1 VPAVIALST
10 SVPAAL
16 VLLTLNNAPATAA
29 LLFDIVTNPLV
40 GLWPVEVLVML
51 SKEPLVVLLDAKFKA
66 F

>member
-29 LLFDIVTNPLV
+29 LLFEIVTKPLV

-51 SKEPLVVLLDAKFKA
+51 SKDPLVVVLDARVNA
-66 F
+66 L